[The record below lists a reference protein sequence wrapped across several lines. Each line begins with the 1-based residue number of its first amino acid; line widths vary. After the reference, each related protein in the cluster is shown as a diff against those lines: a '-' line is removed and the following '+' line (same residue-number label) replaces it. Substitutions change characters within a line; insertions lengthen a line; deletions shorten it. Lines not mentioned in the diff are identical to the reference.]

1 MSDICMWSHLFSA
14 TTTKMQAAF
23 TTLELE
29 GKLTDMQFCF
39 QQPFTVKHDLP
50 PWGFHLPWS
59 PMCEGSKASFS
70 LAPTS
75 FSCPPGRPTPLFF
88 LAYAYFLSFLFLLD
102 VLLLSHASMPQH
114 VPFFLFFLTLI
125 VSTLLCSQG
134 RIICCLKWAV
144 PVLSPIVPTEII
156 RKVLTGFTV
165 SSVQTL
171 PFCEMLSSH
180 RIRKNRDII
189 HNFHFGPTL

>member
-75 FSCPPGRPTPLFF
+75 FSCPPGSPTPLFF
-88 LAYAYFLSFLFLLD
+88 LSICLFLVFSLFAGCPAF
-102 VLLLSHASMPQH
+102 VSCKYAPACTLFS
-114 VPFFLFFLTLI
+114 FFLDTDCFH
-125 VSTLLCSQG
+125 S
-134 RIICCLKWAV
+134 
-144 PVLSPIVPTEII
+144 PVLSGQNYLLSEMS
-156 RKVLTGFTV
+156 GACSV
-165 SSVQTL
+165 SN
-171 PFCEMLSSH
+171 CAH
-180 RIRKNRDII
+180 RN
-189 HNFHFGPTL
+189 H